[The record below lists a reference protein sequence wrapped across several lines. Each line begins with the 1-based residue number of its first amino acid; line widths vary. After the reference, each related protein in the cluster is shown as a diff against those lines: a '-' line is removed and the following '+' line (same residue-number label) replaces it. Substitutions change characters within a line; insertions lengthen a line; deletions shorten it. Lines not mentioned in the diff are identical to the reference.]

1 MPVGAGI
8 GIAGVAAA
16 GATAYSASQ
25 QDTPEAPNYAAANK
39 AAIDADISTLALR
52 RAIEASAKLGKP
64 ITYTDPQ
71 TGKTETFD
79 FTGYGDAETSA
90 ANADKMAA
98 AALELQKKYG
108 PEFIKQ
114 AREQLRQSDPEGF
127 GAREALYQEIMDRLG
142 VDVQSPVAD
151 SLEAQIMAELQ
162 QGGAT
167 DDATNR
173 EIDQYLIGQQLD
185 RGGSYGKADEFQRA
199 MGVGQAAEARRT
211 ARQQKAAAF
220 LSGGFAKA
228 DRDYKKDQ
236 QDLANL
242 GAFLSGQTPT
252 AQFQQLSGAQNG
264 AAPFVGTTPGPGLN
278 PNAGAQGAQFA
289 QQNYQTQ
296 IANPQNNPW
305 MQGLGM
311 GLQTIGSVAAIGGQQ
326 GFGWWGGKRS
336 PVNPG
341 QVWSYEG

>member
-1 MPVGAGI
+1 MAWAAVAIGVGALGAGI
-8 GIAGVAAA
+8 A
-16 GATAYSASQ
+16 GAVSAP
-25 QDTPEAPNYAAANK
+25 DAPEAPNYAAANK

-52 RAIEASAKLGKP
+52 RAIEQSAKLGKP

-71 TGKTETFD
+71 TGETETFD
-79 FTGYGDAETSA
+79 FTRLGDAETSS

-114 AREQLRQSDPEGF
+114 AREQLKLADPEGF
-127 GAREALYQEIMDRLG
+127 SARDTLYQEIMDQLG
-142 VDVQSPVAD
+142 VDVNSPVAD
-151 SLEAQIMAELQ
+151 SLEAQILAELQ

-199 MGVGQAAEARRT
+199 LGVGQAAEARRT

-228 DRDYKKDQ
+228 DRDYKKGQ

-242 GAFLSGQTPT
+242 GAFLGGQTPT

-278 PNAGAQGAQFA
+278 PNAGAQGAQGA
-289 QQNYQTQ
+289 QNQYNIQL
-296 IANPQNNPW
+296 ANQQNNPW

-311 GLQTIGSVAAIGGQQ
+311 GLQTIGTVAAVGGQQ
-326 GFGWWGGKRS
+326 GFGWWGAGKK
-336 PVNPG
+336 P
-341 QVWSYEG
+341 